1 MHLCKNNENLTFS
14 AVLTFI
20 LECWNVLPSK
30 RMTGGRFEN
39 VLLSLLQM
47 VALDLMNIPYKNQGA
62 KLGSLKLQ
70 NNVLL
75 K

>member
-1 MHLCKNNENLTFS
+1 
-14 AVLTFI
+14 
-20 LECWNVLPSK
+20 
-30 RMTGGRFEN
+30 MTDGRFEN

-47 VALDLMNIPYKNQGA
+47 VAHDLMNIPRENHGP
-62 KLGSLKLQ
+62 KLGLLKLQ

>member
-1 MHLCKNNENLTFS
+1 
-14 AVLTFI
+14 
-20 LECWNVLPSK
+20 
-30 RMTGGRFEN
+30 MTGGRFEN
-39 VLLSLLQM
+39 VPLSLLQM
-47 VALDLMNIPYKNQGA
+47 VALDLMNIPYKNQGT